1 VRCLLREGSL
11 SGDSRRGVGV
21 VEMRLLLREGRR
33 GQVSVMTYTCA
44 YCGDTGRGVL
54 DVIEG
59 ENTCELCKEEGDV

>member
-1 VRCLLREGSL
+1 
-11 SGDSRRGVGV
+11 
-21 VEMRLLLREGRR
+21 MRLLLREGRR